1 MHKTEE
7 IGYSLFRTLTKTHI
21 IRRSFTHVGQPTF
34 NSYGMCYAHAYFII
48 GFILKA
54 CLSASWKRFGFK
66 PTAAMSAARARNKTG
81 SSQQSLPDDPPGEN
95 LEQPVQEVPPHGSG
109 PAPPKSRICG
119 WHLLALLPILIA
131 FILYNL
137 PTIVDEYQAR
147 TG

>member
-1 MHKTEE
+1 
-7 IGYSLFRTLTKTHI
+7 
-21 IRRSFTHVGQPTF
+21 
-34 NSYGMCYAHAYFII
+34 MCYAHAYFII
-48 GFILKA
+48 NFILKA
-54 CLSASWKRFGFK
+54 CLLGKDSSNS
-66 PTAAMSAARARNKTG
+66 TAAMSAARARNKTG

-109 PAPPKSRICG
+109 PAPPKSRMCG

>member
-21 IRRSFTHVGQPTF
+21 LGVPSHTWDNPLLISWNVLCACVFHNR
-34 NSYGMCYAHAYFII
+34 
-48 GFILKA
+48 LKA
-54 CLSASWKRFGFK
+54 CLSWKRFGFK
-66 PTAAMSAARARNKTG
+66 LTAAMSAARARNKTG
-81 SSQQSLPDDPPGEN
+81 TSQQSLPDDPPGEN